1 MPKINRINNIQT
13 YNCNNSIGHNKM
25 HNHNYDYYDYYDNS
39 IIVVFLLS
47 IILNIKL
54 IITLS
59 KKNNNRQINTRRRR
73 RFRIFNSNN
82 ESYTINNVNT
92 QTEPEFLSIIVNP
105 NNEFNIIKE

>member
-39 IIVVFLLS
+39 LIVVFLLS

-59 KKNNNRQINTRRRR
+59 KKNNNRQINTRR

>member
-25 HNHNYDYYDYYDNS
+25 HNHNYDYYDNS
-39 IIVVFLLS
+39 LIVVFLLS

-59 KKNNNRQINTRRRR
+59 KKNNNRQRRR

>member
-1 MPKINRINNIQT
+1 
-13 YNCNNSIGHNKM
+13 M

-39 IIVVFLLS
+39 LIVVFLLS

-59 KKNNNRQINTRRRR
+59 KKNNNRQINTRR